1 MLKLLSATRIPLLI
15 GAAAVAALTLAE
27 FLMPTDWRAA
37 LREVGFD
44 QVLAADH
51 ALRPTDTGRAGP
63 PVVVV
68 DIDRRML
75 QAIGPWPWPRASVA
89 QLIDAIAVHKPAAMA
104 VDILFADRDPRSS
117 AAASQPRTQPA
128 AAPQLSALAEQ
139 TAEGDQQLAQA
150 GRTAPLV
157 LGFVLDPERPG
168 TPPQVPIITRNAPRL
183 DQLWSARGA
192 AAPPLLLT
200 GRASGLGALSL
211 PANSDGVVRYAP
223 LLVGVGGNILPGL
236 AIESL
241 RVARGGSAYLL
252 QADPLLLAT
261 ADLQIPL
268 NPDALLRLVPASPR
282 ASDAR
287 TISALDVLQGRASAD
302 HLAGAIVLVGGS
314 APELGGLRET
324 VGDPL
329 TPSVQIQANAVE
341 QIRDGRF
348 PRPVGHARATQTLLV
363 FLLGALAL
371 AASIVLPPVFGTVG
385 LAIIIAVTWAGAIAS
400 SMLGDRLVDPLTPS
414 LAGVA
419 VFAIASITSFAVTYR
434 REALVRQRFEQHLA
448 PAVVRRIVEHPTLI
462 KLTGERREV
471 TSLFTDVEGFTALT
485 HRADAEALVDVLDH
499 YFEGIAG
506 LIVEHGGMVDKI
518 VGDAVHALFNAPI
531 DLADHPRQ
539 AVACAVALRSWT
551 ASYRQ
556 SAGPAA
562 LRFGRTRI
570 GIETGEAIVGD
581 VGLRSKLDYTA
592 YGDAVNAA
600 ARLEAANKE
609 LGSSICVGPAAAAR
623 CDPEMLRPLGTII
636 VRGRDEPLAVFEPW
650 PPDAPAQWRERYRA
664 AFALAERDPLQA
676 AAAFDELA
684 AEPADDP
691 VPKLL
696 AARIR
701 AKAAKV

>member
-15 GAAAVAALTLAE
+15 GAAAVAALTVAE

-68 DIDRRML
+68 DIDRRTL

-104 VDILFADRDPRSS
+104 VDILFADRDPRST
-117 AAASQPRTQPA
+117 AAASRPRTQPT

-150 GRTAPLV
+150 GRAVPLV

-211 PANSDGVVRYAP
+211 PANRDGVVRYVP

-236 AIESL
+236 AVESL

-268 NPDALLRLVPASPR
+268 NPDALLRLVPASPP

-287 TISALDVLQGRASAD
+287 TISALDVLQGRASANR
-302 HLAGAIVLVGGS
+302 LAGAIVLVGGS

-348 PRPVGHARATQTLLV
+348 PRPVGHARAVQTLLV

-448 PAVVRRIVEHPTLI
+448 PAVVRRIV
-462 KLTGERREV
+462 
-471 TSLFTDVEGFTALT
+471 
-485 HRADAEALVDVLDH
+485 
-499 YFEGIAG
+499 
-506 LIVEHGGMVDKI
+506 
-518 VGDAVHALFNAPI
+518 
-531 DLADHPRQ
+531 
-539 AVACAVALRSWT
+539 
-551 ASYRQ
+551 
-556 SAGPAA
+556 
-562 LRFGRTRI
+562 
-570 GIETGEAIVGD
+570 
-581 VGLRSKLDYTA
+581 
-592 YGDAVNAA
+592 
-600 ARLEAANKE
+600 
-609 LGSSICVGPAAAAR
+609 
-623 CDPEMLRPLGTII
+623 
-636 VRGRDEPLAVFEPW
+636 
-650 PPDAPAQWRERYRA
+650 
-664 AFALAERDPLQA
+664 
-676 AAAFDELA
+676 
-684 AEPADDP
+684 
-691 VPKLL
+691 
-696 AARIR
+696 
-701 AKAAKV
+701 